1 MTKISTEQARQVLKE
16 AGYYVDNL
24 WSIND
29 VYTEG
34 IDVSDDDKYDILDK
48 VLQGEWIMEQIN
60 VSIADEVDDFR
71 IKTLLNNL

>member
-34 IDVSDDDKYDILDK
+34 IDISDDDKYDILDK
-48 VLQGEWIMEQIN
+48 VLQGEWIMEKIN
-60 VSIADEVDDFR
+60 LSIADEVDDFR
-71 IKTLLNNL
+71 IKALLNNL